1 MFFIPCKILNFK
13 VFFCSIHL
21 SPLFNTRQHYSEK
34 TMWLGQQK
42 AYSSACPNLDFYL
55 ASLPRQLQTSLNS
68 CPLQFR
74 CREQSIAEAAAAAT
88 AGLTLDVSLALLCA
102 ARDGYQSND
111 EERDDEWAGYTSDL
125 LNILGMLPER
135 HRNESIRVRCV
146 HSP

>member
-1 MFFIPCKILNFK
+1 
-13 VFFCSIHL
+13 
-21 SPLFNTRQHYSEK
+21 
-34 TMWLGQQK
+34 MWLGQQQ
-42 AYSSACPNLDFYL
+42 AYRSTCPNLDFYL
-55 ASLPRQLQTSLNS
+55 APAPWQLETSLSS
-68 CPLQFR
+68 CPLQSR
-74 CREQSIAEAAAAAT
+74 CQEQSIAEAAAAAT
-88 AGLTLDVSLALLCA
+88 AGLTLDVSPALLCA